1 MDAGWTWLLIQA
13 VSTPPSWTAE
23 VDISAAWPIREFVC
37 LFVFV
42 IKLNIIC
49 LQTHRCWHYGG
60 LLTEETDRICIEKKV
75 WTVFLWTIWSA
86 CRTSPALPLISLLG
100 CSCSLCLT
108 QTINSQ
114 SRVQR
119 SGESPNEPRDT
130 DSGGWMTPARAP
142 GHRERPKRSTV
153 CLHNYSL

>member
-1 MDAGWTWLLIQA
+1 MQAEHDCWYKQSALLPPELQRWTYQQPGQSGSL
-13 VSTPPSWTAE
+13 
-23 VDISAAWPIREFVC
+23 FVC

-100 CSCSLCLT
+100 CSCSLCFT